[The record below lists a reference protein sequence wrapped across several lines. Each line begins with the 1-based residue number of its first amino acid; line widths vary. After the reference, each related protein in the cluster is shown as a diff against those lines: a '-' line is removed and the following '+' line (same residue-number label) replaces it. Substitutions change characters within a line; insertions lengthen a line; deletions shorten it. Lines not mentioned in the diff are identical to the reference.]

1 MKLILEMQNNSPK
14 DIVPHPSGVLTGNI
28 SRRDVL
34 KGGLASIV
42 AAGIFPRL
50 NLSAKGII
58 LGGDSSDAGKLP
70 PAPFFVPFTTEVPRP
85 GRLAPRTLMPAPG
98 SVDATCGSEAVL
110 HGIAPEFYKTHPTHR
125 RDWDRFRPAHYL
137 LEVQPTVHQFIP
149 GIDTPCIG
157 YNGIVPGPTIRAHCG
172 QPMVVRMAN
181 RIDLE
186 SSLHLHGSHSPSHS
200 DGHPNF
206 YCLPNECRD
215 YYYPNALPLVPG
227 STTPDVSEGP
237 STMWYHDHGND
248 VTAHNVA
255 HGLAG
260 FCIFTDDLEK
270 GLVNAKVL
278 PAVDDGTAQGRYDI
292 PLVLQDQAI
301 NPDGTIYWDPLNHDG
316 RIGNIF
322 CVNGVA
328 QPKLTVERRKYRFR
342 LLNGSLARV
351 VHVRFSHRVPTLQ
364 IGNDSWLLP
373 QAVAVTGVRLT
384 PAKRADWIVD
394 FSSFPE
400 GTEIYLENIMEQT
413 DGRGPKGLNVAA
425 RIPYMKIVVTG
436 KTPQPDSL
444 AIKAGT
450 PLRPHVPLHPDE
462 VTVVRQFDFERKNGA
477 WVVNGEFWNPARC
490 DADIKSGAV
499 EKWILKNGS
508 GGWWHPIHIHLESHQ
523 IQTVN
528 GAPPPTIWA
537 AKSDTTELA
546 DNTTVEMLMQFRTF
560 TGPFVFH
567 CHNNNHEDM
576 RMMKQMEV
584 CNYDPVTGM
593 EDPPLL
599 NGQFWAVP
607 PDICGIPQHI
617 IDTEPQLFT

>member
-14 DIVPHPSGVLTGNI
+14 DIVPHPYGVLTGNI

-70 PAPFFVPFTTEVPRP
+70 PAPFFVPFTTELPRP

-98 SVDATCGSEAVL
+98 SPEASCGSEAVL
-110 HGIAPEFYKTHPTHR
+110 HGIAPEFHKTHRTHR

-137 LEVQPTVHQFIP
+137 LEVQPTVHQFIA

-172 QPMVVRMAN
+172 QPMVVRMGN

-278 PAVDDGTAQGRYDI
+278 PAVDEGTAQGRYDI

-301 NPDGTIYWDPLNHDG
+301 NPDGTLYWDPLDHDG
-316 RIGNIF
+316 RIGNVF

-342 LLNGSLARV
+342 LLNGSIARV

-373 QAVAVTGVRLT
+373 EAVAVSGVRLT

-490 DADIKSGAV
+490 DADIKRGAV
-499 EKWILKNGS
+499 EKWVLKNGS

-528 GAPPPTIWA
+528 GAPAPAIWA

-546 DNTTVEMLMQFRTF
+546 GNTTVEMLMQFRTF

-567 CHNNNHEDM
+567 CHNTNHEDM

-584 CNYDPVTGM
+584 CHHDPVTGIQ
-593 EDPPLL
+593 DLPLL
-599 NGQFWAVP
+599 NGQFWSVP
-607 PDICGIPQHI
+607 PDVCGIPQHI